1 MNIIPSSYSQA
12 HISGIPICT
21 NPVLKPAL
29 LRGIIV
35 NSREGLERKQI
46 PKAKKKNQFIL
57 RKQSTARGHVSDVSV
72 VSLDNVG
79 HNSEARYKKAQ
90 HDVQN
95 LESVHFPRE
104 MFNLNRVI
112 KHGNGKSATDRI
124 LKT

>member
-1 MNIIPSSYSQA
+1 MSIAGKDWNENKYQK
-12 HISGIPICT
+12 
-21 NPVLKPAL
+21 L
-29 LRGIIV
+29 
-35 NSREGLERKQI
+35 
-46 PKAKKKNQFIL
+46 KKKISLSFGSKAQ
-57 RKQSTARGHVSDVSV
+57 RGGHVSDVSV